1 MALAV
6 QLAAR
11 GGHIAVE
18 QQEIEL
24 ILSRHWASYL
34 ETPIFIIDPD
44 GNLLYY
50 NESAESILGR
60 RFAETGTMSYEE
72 WSTVFQIT
80 DIHRKP
86 IAPEDLPLSIALQA
100 QQPAHMRLWLTG
112 FDHVARF
119 IETTCFPLIGQA
131 DRFLG
136 AVAIFW
142 EVEE

>member
-1 MALAV
+1 M
-6 QLAAR
+6 
-11 GGHIAVE
+11 E

-34 ETPIFIIDPD
+34 ETPIFIIDPE

-60 RFAETGTMSYEE
+60 RFAETGAMSYED

-80 DIHRKP
+80 DIDRKP
-86 IAPEDLPLSIALQA
+86 IAPEDLPLSIALRL
-100 QQPAHMRLWLTG
+100 QQPAHRRLWLTG
-112 FDHVARF
+112 FDHIARL
-119 IETTCFPLIGQA
+119 IETACFPLIGQA

-142 EVEE
+142 EVNEG